1 MPEIVIK
8 NATKRFG
15 DFVAVDKLDI
25 TIEDKGFVTLLGPS
39 GCGKTTTLRMISGL
53 ESPTEGEIYID
64 GELVFS
70 SSKGID
76 WPPAKRDVGFL
87 FQNYAL
93 WPHMTVEQNISF
105 GLENLKWRKAD
116 IKHRIGELTELLKI
130 EEFTHRYPT
139 ELSGGQQQRVAIAR
153 TLAPNPRVLFMDEP
167 LSNLDAKLR
176 IEMRAE
182 LKRLH
187 LETNSTFVYV
197 THDQLEAMTLSSRIC
212 LMKEGR
218 VQQYVAPLEVYNNPT
233 NLFCAEFVGNPTI
246 NFIDVV
252 CEKDAPAGIRLASED
267 HFFKFTPLTGRPIL
281 KQGQVLVLGL
291 RPEHVSL
298 SQDGSIKSNVYST
311 LPSGMETI
319 VMVRIKDTLLTSVAF
334 GGLDYEVDSEIGLS
348 LNYDNYILFDKT
360 SGSNIATGSLKM
372 IQKDSASS

>member
-1 MPEIVIK
+1 
-8 NATKRFG
+8 
-15 DFVAVDKLDI
+15 
-25 TIEDKGFVTLLGPS
+25 
-39 GCGKTTTLRMISGL
+39 
-53 ESPTEGEIYID
+53 
-64 GELVFS
+64 
-70 SSKGID
+70 
-76 WPPAKRDVGFL
+76 
-87 FQNYAL
+87 
-93 WPHMTVEQNISF
+93 
-105 GLENLKWRKAD
+105 
-116 IKHRIGELTELLKI
+116 
-130 EEFTHRYPT
+130 
-139 ELSGGQQQRVAIAR
+139 
-153 TLAPNPRVLFMDEP
+153 
-167 LSNLDAKLR
+167 
-176 IEMRAE
+176 
-182 LKRLH
+182 
-187 LETNSTFVYV
+187 
-197 THDQLEAMTLSSRIC
+197 
-212 LMKEGR
+212 MKEGR

-372 IQKDSASS
+372 IRKDSASS